1 MQLAVYVGMVHA
13 AEQTLADSFRQVGE
27 GHAAES
33 DVAHMCSTLAGWSDD
48 HVQRLQPVA
57 DRYGEMGV
65 TEPARLHAEGLSET
79 RSGPVGLLRDLQD
92 LYVLAALVQSSW
104 TVVLQAA
111 QGARDRELLGLAQFC
126 ESETDRQMTWLTT
139 RIKQAAPQAL
149 LVAP

>member
-33 DVAHMCSTLAGWSDD
+33 DVGHMCSTLAGWSDD

-65 TEPARLHAEGLSET
+65 TEPARLHAEGLSQT
-79 RSGPVGLLRDLQD
+79 REGPVGLLRDLQD

-111 QGARDRELLGLAQFC
+111 QGARDHELLEIVQHC

>member
-33 DVAHMCSTLAGWSDD
+33 STLAGWCDD

-65 TEPARLHAEGLSET
+65 TEPARLHAEGLSQT
-79 RSGPVGLLRDLQD
+79 REGPVGLLRDLQD

-111 QGARDRELLGLAQFC
+111 QGARDHELLEIVQHC

-149 LVAP
+149 LVAS